1 MTQYEREELVERYL
15 SGEMTSAQ
23 EGEFF
28 LVAAVDEELQRTL
41 KAYRI
46 MDRAMLNDRDTAV
59 MENSDYRSRVMG
71 MLAASH
77 VAGTGSVTG
86 SDAPRATTP
95 AEEAPAGGF
104 WRGFGAS
111 ILGAS
116 LVAGMIV
123 AISTVSDDATP
134 AAKSPAPQQAAPSTT
149 VRRQGAPVTG
159 PSLPLAPA
167 SEASQEVR
175 ESAGGAARPVERRES
190 RVEGRS
196 TPRQTASETA
206 AAPAEKTAPSK
217 PNPVIQL
224 PPKVNTKMN
233 IPVEV
238 DHPNAPQ
245 N

>member
-77 VAGTGSVTG
+77 VAGTGSVAG

-95 AEEAPAGGF
+95 VEEAPAGGF

-116 LVAGMIV
+116 LVVGMIV
-123 AISTVSDDATP
+123 AISSVNDDATP
-134 AAKSPAPQQAAPSTT
+134 AAKSPAQRQAVPSVTVPQQS
-149 VRRQGAPVTG
+149 APVTG
-159 PSLPLAPA
+159 PSVQATQAP
-167 SEASQEVR
+167 EEVK
-175 ESAGGAARPVERRES
+175 ESGGGAARPVERRES
-190 RVEGRS
+190 RTEARS
-196 TPRQTASETA
+196 TVRQTASESA
-206 AAPAEKTAPSK
+206 AAQAEKAAPSK